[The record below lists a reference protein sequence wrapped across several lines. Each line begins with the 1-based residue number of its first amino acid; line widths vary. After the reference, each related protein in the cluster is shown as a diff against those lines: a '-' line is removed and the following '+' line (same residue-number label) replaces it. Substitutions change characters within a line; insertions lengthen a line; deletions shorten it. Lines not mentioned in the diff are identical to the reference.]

1 MSLIAIGYDTDGG
14 FVSDQYGSWS
24 TFGPRKIYLYSL
36 NNYINISQLNAAL
49 YGVCPL
55 QDRVKSLRLGRH
67 DYMQHTEIGK
77 DALR

>member
-1 MSLIAIGYDTDGG
+1 MIQMAVLLAINMEVDLRLD
-14 FVSDQYGSWS
+14 
-24 TFGPRKIYLYSL
+24 LYSL